1 MSLWLMEKSAEQWS
15 EEEFGS
21 AGLKDTRRVRRLT
34 AVAAQALRTPAG
46 QVTVVFSEEASREGA
61 FRLMGNEDVD
71 PREIGRASHRACARR
86 SAGQAFVFVP
96 VDESSLNITDKKCS
110 KGLGHVGARFV
121 GARGLQVITAM
132 AISVDGVPL
141 GLCGQR
147 YWARAKRSKGRRKH
161 DLRKTE
167 DKETQNWLTVMEE
180 VRAVYE
186 KDGGQT
192 KPWFQLD
199 REGDCWPVLLTG
211 MDPKQLFTVRAS
223 HDRRLQTDDDESRR
237 YLWAELEKQSILG
250 CYTLEIPAKPERK
263 LSKQRKAKARPGRL
277 ATMEVTACQVT
288 LSLLDERT
296 GQRQPSTLWAVLAR
310 EAGWNEDT
318 IEWLLLTT
326 APVQSFEQAQQ
337 VLFGY
342 TQRWRIEEFHKA
354 WKSGACRVEDTQLRA
369 QSHIVRW
376 ATILASVATR
386 IVRLTYLARL
396 DPDAPATLEFSR
408 PELDAILL
416 GSKKTRH
423 RRGETLGISEA
434 VTLLARL
441 GGYTGKSSGGPP
453 GALVIA
459 RGLQRIQLLAEV
471 LASNSLQLVGK
482 M

>member
-1 MSLWLMEKSAEQWS
+1 
-15 EEEFGS
+15 
-21 AGLKDTRRVRRLT
+21 
-34 AVAAQALRTPAG
+34 
-46 QVTVVFSEEASREGA
+46 
-61 FRLMGNEDVD
+61 
-71 PREIGRASHRACARR
+71 
-86 SAGQAFVFVP
+86 
-96 VDESSLNITDKKCS
+96 
-110 KGLGHVGARFV
+110 
-121 GARGLQVITAM
+121 
-132 AISVDGVPL
+132 
-141 GLCGQR
+141 
-147 YWARAKRSKGRRKH
+147 
-161 DLRKTE
+161 
-167 DKETQNWLTVMEE
+167 
-180 VRAVYE
+180 
-186 KDGGQT
+186 
-192 KPWFQLD
+192 
-199 REGDCWPVLLTG
+199 
-211 MDPKQLFTVRAS
+211 
-223 HDRRLQTDDDESRR
+223 
-237 YLWAELEKQSILG
+237 LEKQSILG